1 MPAETLKHLKTLR
14 QGIADSLQK
23 DPRFLTL
30 NTLDRSIA
38 EISKVLVAAG
48 LIPAEEAAGS
58 PAPLFSSPNSAAAP
72 DSPKK
77 QAAAKPLAAAALE
90 AGSEDEAGAP
100 KAEADSDDDDAESD
114 DDAEDEPSGA
124 VAAGASGASDD
135 ADDAEGAESDDE
147 DGKDGEDAAAEKDDE
162 ESDDADDA
170 EGVKTKSDDADG
182 KDAKDAD
189 DEDEEE
195 SEKADGARGAKA
207 ASAAPGAAEDK
218 DDDEA
223 DEAADAAPEIIPAG
237 KASGYVAMA
246 ARPGAA
252 QYQPSATIKF
262 TKLPN
267 KVDLRPLM
275 TAVEDQGQTSSCVA
289 NAVVGAYEY
298 WIKKAARVDENISR
312 LFVYYNARWRG
323 GSQDKDDGSVIQL
336 AMEGLAKFGACSE
349 KVWPF
354 DKKLIVQK
362 PGAEAY
368 KDAAPR
374 RVQDMAQVPLT
385 VEAWKQALAEG
396 KPIVFGC
403 LLFDS
408 FDQCQKRGGVVP
420 MPDPKDLARSKHSG
434 HSMCAVGYSDTEKVF
449 IVRNSWGAEWGDK
462 GYCYMPYAYL
472 MNPKFNDGDC
482 WVFVPKVQMPPPR
495 DVWSDTTT
503 PVTNDGKGVDFV
515 IESYSITDYANIAI
529 DLFANVRRPYNETIL
544 PGYRDYVSWASIG
557 QWSMLTQFDV
567 SSFLSQTSVTTEIAQ
582 SSVSTTKLLDT
593 SETNAATEDDDESEA
608 DSEDETDAD
617 DDEADKSDADEDA
630 SKDDDAKAGDDESD
644 AEADSEDETDADDD
658 EADKSDAD
666 EDASKDDDAKSGDDE
681 SDAGA
686 DSEDETDQAEG
697 DEANGDDDAEADDA
711 EADEAGDGESAAEDT
726 AGDDDAEDEAS
737 ADAASGDSDADDEDG
752 DADSAD
758 DASDDEGG
766 DDASESDG
774 DDDGEE
780 DGSDDEGGDADDEA
794 DDDAGG
800 DDDGD
805 DGGGDGGGDDE
816 D

>member
-58 PAPLFSSPNSAAAP
+58 PTPLFSSPNSAAAP

-135 ADDAEGAESDDE
+135 ADDAEGAESDDA
-147 DGKDGEDAAAEKDDE
+147 DGKDGEDAAADKDEE

-170 EGVKTKSDDADG
+170 GGVKTKSDDADG
-182 KDAKDAD
+182 KDAD

-207 ASAAPGAAEDK
+207 ASAAPGAAEDR

-515 IESYSITDYANIAI
+515 IESYSVTDYANIAI

-567 SSFLSQTSVTTEIAQ
+567 SSFLSQTSVTTEITQ

-617 DDEADKSDADEDA
+617 DDEADTSDADEDA
-630 SKDDDAKAGDDESD
+630 SKDDDAKAG
-644 AEADSEDETDADDD
+644 
-658 EADKSDAD
+658 
-666 EDASKDDDAKSGDDE
+666 GDE

-726 AGDDDAEDEAS
+726 AGADDAEDEAS

-780 DGSDDEGGDADDEA
+780 DGSDDEGGDADD

-800 DDDGD
+800 DDDGGDDGD
-805 DGGGDGGGDDE
+805 DGGGDDGGGDDE

>member
-48 LIPAEEAAGS
+48 LIPAEEAVGS
-58 PAPLFSSPNSAAAP
+58 PAPLFSAPNSAAAP
-72 DSPKK
+72 DSPKN

-90 AGSEDEAGAP
+90 AGSEDEGRAP

-114 DDAEDEPSGA
+114 DDAEDEPSGG
-124 VAAGASGASDD
+124 GADKDD
-135 ADDAEGAESDDE
+135 EDSEAESAAEGVKAESDDD
-147 DGKDGEDAAAEKDDE
+147 DGKDSAADKDDE
-162 ESDDADDA
+162 EADDADDA
-170 EGVKTKSDDADG
+170 EGVETKSDDAKG
-182 KDAKDAD
+182 V
-189 DEDEEE
+189 
-195 SEKADGARGAKA
+195 KA
-207 ASAAPGAAEDK
+207 ASSASAAAADQDV
-218 DDDEA
+218 DDA
-223 DEAADAAPEIIPAG
+223 DETAEATPEIIPAG

-246 ARPGAA
+246 AKPGAA

-298 WIKKAARVDENISR
+298 WIKKAASVDENISR

-374 RVQDMAQVPLT
+374 RVQDMAQVPLN

-462 GYCYMPYAYL
+462 GYCYIPYAYL

-482 WVFVPKVQMPPPR
+482 WVFVPKVPMPPPR

-515 IESYSITDYANIAI
+515 IESYSITDYADIAI
-529 DLFANVRRPYNETIL
+529 DLLANVRRPYNETIL
-544 PGYRDYVSWASIG
+544 PDYRDYVSWASIG

-567 SSFLSQTSVTTEIAQ
+567 SSFLSQTSVSTEISQ
-582 SSVSTTKLLDT
+582 SSVSTTNLLDT
-593 SETNAATEDDDESEA
+593 SETNAETEDDDTSDDEADSDADADDDKAEKSDTDEDAAKDDDPKADDDESDAETDAEADSGDAA
-608 DSEDETDAD
+608 DSEDAAETD
-617 DDEADKSDADEDA
+617 ESDTDEDA
-630 SKDDDAKAGDDESD
+630 AKDDDPKAEDDESD
-644 AEADSEDETDADDD
+644 AEADAESDANADQAEDEEAKGDDADDAEAAADESAAEDSADDDDADDEASADTASEDSSTDDAKAGDDSADD
-658 EADKSDAD
+658 EADK
-666 EDASKDDDAKSGDDE
+666 DD
-681 SDAGA
+681 
-686 DSEDETDQAEG
+686 
-697 DEANGDDDAEADDA
+697 
-711 EADEAGDGESAAEDT
+711 
-726 AGDDDAEDEAS
+726 
-737 ADAASGDSDADDEDG
+737 
-752 DADSAD
+752 D
-758 DASDDEGG
+758 DASDDAEG
-766 DDASESDG
+766 DAADADG
-774 DDDGEE
+774 DDDSEE
-780 DGSDDEGGDADDEA
+780 DSSDDEGGDADDEA

-800 DDDGD
+800 DDG
-805 DGGGDGGGDDE
+805 DGGDDGGGDDE